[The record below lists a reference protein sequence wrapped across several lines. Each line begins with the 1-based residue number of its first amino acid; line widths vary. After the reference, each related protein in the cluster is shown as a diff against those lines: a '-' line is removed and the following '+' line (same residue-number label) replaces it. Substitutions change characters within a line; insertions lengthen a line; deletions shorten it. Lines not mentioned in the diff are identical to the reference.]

1 MRFQAILLSLIIL
14 VSLLISGAK
23 FPSTPSSKEN
33 VSQTAPAETSVFV
46 KDLYSALSGRV
57 ALVGQNLTVANRNLN
72 QNLNQNLNALS
83 RNLTV
88 TADKLDQN
96 LAALKQIASANVHD
110 FLAKASDSNPENPP
124 SVISYPAL
132 ISKAEI
138 NAEQIFP
145 CNANQSAFVSKAIL
159 IKYLDYNFNVFELNP
174 EKRWP
179 IASLTKLMTAIVSI
193 EKMDL
198 DKEIIMTKKAVDTEG
213 TAGEFEIG
221 EVFKLRDLIKAMLIS
236 SSNDA
241 AVAITESFGEP
252 RNSTELSLRG
262 ERDFINEMQKKAAE
276 IKMFS
281 TTYLEPSGLSFINQ
295 STVADLAKLM
305 SYIYFEHPEILE
317 ISRQK
322 EAEIL
327 ELKSNKPRRLLTINK
342 FAGEPDFIGG
352 KTGYIDEAGRNL
364 VGIFDIDGKTVL
376 TIILGADDSFKET
389 EKLKSFVENCQ
400 LP

>member
-159 IKYLDYNFNVFELNP
+159 IKYLDSSIGSGPTIFELNP

-241 AVAITESFGEP
+241 AVAITEDFE
-252 RNSTELSLRG
+252 

-400 LP
+400 SP

>member
-179 IASLTKLMTAIVSI
+179 IASLSKLMTVLVAI
-193 EKMDL
+193 EKIDL
-198 DKEIIMTKKAVDTEG
+198 DKEIIMTEKAVSSDG
-213 TAGEFEIG
+213 TVGDFRAGEI
-221 EVFKLRDLIKAMLIS
+221 FKIRDLIKAMLIV

-241 AVAITESFGEP
+241 AVAVAEDFGEK
-252 RNSTELSLRG
+252 E
-262 ERDFINEMQKKAAE
+262 FINEMQKKAAE
-276 IKMFS
+276 LKMFK
-281 TTYLEPSGLSFINQ
+281 TTYLEPTGLSFINQ
-295 STVADLAKLM
+295 STVDDLAKLAT
-305 SYIYFEHPEILE
+305 YIYFNHPEILE

-322 EAEIL
+322 ETEL
-327 ELKSNKPRRLLTINK
+327 TELKSNTSRKLFSINK

-352 KTGYIDEAGRNL
+352 KTGYIEEALGRNL
-364 VGIFDIDGKTVL
+364 IALFEINDKTVL
-376 TIILGADDSFKET
+376 TITLGADDSFKET
-389 EKLKSFVENCQ
+389 ARLKEFVQNCQ
-400 LP
+400 K